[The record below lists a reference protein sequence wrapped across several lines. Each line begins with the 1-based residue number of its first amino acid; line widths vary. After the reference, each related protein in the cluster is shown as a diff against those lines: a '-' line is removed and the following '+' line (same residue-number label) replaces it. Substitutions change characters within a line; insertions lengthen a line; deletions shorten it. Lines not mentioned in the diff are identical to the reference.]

1 MRDKFKKQLNTTLGQ
16 LSKAY
21 ELRSFTRNDITE
33 VQKKERRV
41 CNSISD
47 CDDIKLFAYRIGNLK
62 NVSNFLVCCLMC
74 EKETSIHLMNTFRYD
89 DKINYFICSSCL
101 SSAKKS

>member
-1 MRDKFKKQLNTTLGQ
+1 MRDKFNKQLNTTLGQ

-21 ELRSFTRNDITE
+21 ELRSFTRNDIKE

-47 CDDIKLFAYRIGNLK
+47 CDDINI
-62 NVSNFLVCCLMC
+62 VSG
-74 EKETSIHLMNTFRYD
+74 
-89 DKINYFICSSCL
+89 SCL
-101 SSAKKS
+101 FNLFPCKKDPVDQG